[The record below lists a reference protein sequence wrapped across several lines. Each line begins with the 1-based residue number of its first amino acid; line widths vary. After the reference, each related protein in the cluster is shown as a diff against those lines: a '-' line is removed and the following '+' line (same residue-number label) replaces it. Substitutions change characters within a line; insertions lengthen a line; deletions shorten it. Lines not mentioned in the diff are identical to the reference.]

1 MRKARRSSRREAVK
15 IEFKIG
21 KKKYR
26 CQQTKRN
33 VKIWLTGEDQV
44 PVMKEWD
51 LDEMEPMLPN
61 PVRKLVYFA
70 EFWNG
75 VLEYVNNV
83 KAKAVQE

>member
-1 MRKARRSSRREAVK
+1 MK

-21 KKKYR
+21 KKKHSFV
-26 CQQTKRN
+26 QTKRN
-33 VKIWLTGEDQV
+33 VKIWLVGEDQV
-44 PVMKEWD
+44 PVMKEWN
-51 LDEMEPMLPN
+51 LDEMEPMLSASD
-61 PVRKLVYFA
+61 RKLVYFA